1 MAGMNNTEMNIII
14 IEDEELAAQRLATM
28 ILKADSRIH
37 ILARLESVEESVAWL
52 QSHPEPDLI
61 FLDIH
66 LEDGISFS
74 IFDQVKINS
83 PIIFTTA
90 FDEYAIKAF
99 KLKSVDYLLKPVTQ
113 EELETSI
120 RKYQSWVAPAPSKSV
135 DMQALYEMI
144 VQREP
149 QYRTRFSIV
158 AGQKIKTIGIEDIA
172 YFHAEE
178 GVVLLVTNAK
188 VKYPLDLSLDQLYEQ
203 LEPKQFFRINRQ
215 YIVKLSAI
223 EHIHVFPKSKLQVEL
238 QPPASGEVFVSL
250 DKVTKFKDWLN
261 A

>member
-1 MAGMNNTEMNIII
+1 MNVII
-14 IEDEELAAQRLATM
+14 IEDEELAAKRLETM
-28 ILKADSRIH
+28 ILKADNSIK
-37 ILARLESVEESVAWL
+37 ILAKLESIEESVDWL
-52 QSHPEPDLI
+52 KSNNEPDLI

-74 IFDQVKINS
+74 IFEKVKVSS

-113 EELETSI
+113 EELEQSI
-120 RKYQSWVAPAPSKSV
+120 TKYREWVSPQNSSPL
-135 DMQALYEMI
+135 DMHALYEMI
-144 VQREP
+144 QHRTP
-149 QYRTRFSIV
+149 QFRSRFSIV
-158 AGQKIKTIGIEDIA
+158 AGQKIKTVGIEEIA

-178 GVVLLVTNAK
+178 GVVCLVTDKK
-188 VKYPLDLSLDQLYEQ
+188 VKYPLDLSLDQLNDQ
-203 LEPKQFFRINRQ
+203 LDPKEFFRINRQ

-223 EHIHVFPKSKLQVEL
+223 ENIHVYPKSKLQVEL
-238 QPPASGEVFVSL
+238 QPSAPGEVFVSL

-261 A
+261 V

>member
-1 MAGMNNTEMNIII
+1 MNIII
-14 IEDEELAAQRLATM
+14 IEDEELAARRLETM
-28 ILKADSRIH
+28 VLKADPRMRV
-37 ILARLESVEESVAWL
+37 LAKLESVEESVDWL
-52 QSHPEPDLI
+52 KTHPEPDLI

-74 IFDQVKINS
+74 IFEQVKVNS

-90 FDEYAIKAF
+90 FDEYAIQAF

-120 RKYQSWVAPAPSKSV
+120 LKYRQWVKPAHASPV

-144 VQREP
+144 QHREP
-149 QYRTRFSIV
+149 QYRSRFSIV
-158 AGQKIKTIGIEDIA
+158 TGQKIKTIPIGEVA

-178 GVVLLVTNAK
+178 GIVLLVTDKK
-188 VKYPLDLSLDQLYEQ
+188 VKYPLDLSLDQLMDQ
-203 LEPKQFFRINRQ
+203 LDPKQFFRINRQ

-223 EHIHVFPKSKLQVEL
+223 DQIHVYPKSKLQVEL
-238 QPPASGEVFVSL
+238 LPPAPGEVFVSL
-250 DKVTKFKDWLN
+250 DKVTRFKDWLN
-261 A
+261 S